1 LDIVVTVLN
10 GKAKILRNVT
20 ANSNHWV
27 TFQLVGTKSNR
38 MGIGAQLKVTA
49 EDGASQYDIV
59 STSAG
64 YAASRD
70 PRAHFGLGSNK
81 IVKQLE
87 IRWPSG
93 ARQVLKDL
101 PTDQIHRIVEP

>member
-1 LDIVVTVLN
+1 
-10 GKAKILRNVT
+10 
-20 ANSNHWV
+20 V
-27 TFQLVGTKSNR
+27 TFLLVGTKSNR

-49 EDGASQYDIV
+49 GDGTSQYDIV